1 MAEIRIRNQGKI
13 TVQDADSSNE
23 VSLQAP
29 STVASNTEFTLPSTS
44 GNNNDYYN
52 KRFWCFVV
60 NRHKHFNSI

>member
-29 STVASNTEFTLPSTS
+29 STVASNTEFL
-44 GNNNDYYN
+44 
-52 KRFWCFVV
+52 
-60 NRHKHFNSI
+60 